1 MLFGEHGADEAVA
14 NTKPSDAL
22 TRSIG
27 IVIPRVRWTEICSPR
42 PNAPPTARSTHIRVI
57 ADHVE

>member
-27 IVIPRVRWTEICSPR
+27 MVIPRVRWTEILLTASKR
-42 PNAPPTARSTHIRVI
+42 APHGPKHAHTGDR
-57 ADHVE
+57 